1 MKRDRLNKKSLDEMI
16 DIHIGQ
22 EGTEKRDAFEE
33 ELRLDILG
41 QTIKQIREEKH
52 MTQAQLGEL
61 VGVKKAQISK
71 IENNLTDARFE
82 TILKV
87 FRALNAKINFNVEF
101 MNQNVSLG

>member
-1 MKRDRLNKKSLDEMI
+1 MKNDILKSKSLDEMI
-16 DIHIGQ
+16 DMHIGIK
-22 EGTEKRDAFEE
+22 GTEKRDTFEE

-41 QTIKQIREEKH
+41 HTIKKLREEKH
-52 MTQAQLGEL
+52 LTQAQLGEL

-87 FRALNAKINFNVEF
+87 FRALNAKIIFNVEL
-101 MNQNVSLG
+101 MNQNVSLV